1 MTEPELLID
10 RPADGVAVLTL
21 NRPDKLNAVTMELQE
36 RLDRALVELESEP
49 DVRCLVLTGAG
60 FKAFSAGYDVH
71 EMGPWSAD
79 QLVLAL
85 LQREEWVWRVAV
97 HPQPIVAALNGLTYG
112 VGAIMASS
120 VDVRIGCPD
129 TVWRFT
135 AGQHGG
141 ANATW
146 NLPALV
152 GRGRAA
158 ELLMTSRKVEA
169 TEAER
174 IGLLDHVVSDRAAL
188 LPAAIETARAIAAS
202 PPAGTRAIKRLLREH
217 VGRTVE
223 EAFIA
228 ENIAMRTELR
238 PRPIGELYSDFLR
251 ERT

>member
-1 MTEPELLID
+1 MTEAELLID
-10 RPADGVAVLTL
+10 RPAEGVAVLTL

-36 RLDRALVELESEP
+36 RLDAALIELEA
-49 DVRCLVLTGAG
+49 DLTVRCLVLTGTG
-60 FKAFSAGYDVH
+60 DKAFSAGYDVH
-71 EMGPWSAD
+71 EMGGWSAD
-79 QLVLAL
+79 ELVLSL

-120 VDVRIGCPD
+120 VDVRIGCAD

-146 NLPALV
+146 SLPALV
-152 GRGRAA
+152 GRGLAA
-158 ELLMTSRKVEA
+158 ELLMTSRKVDA
-169 TEAER
+169 AEAER
-174 IGLLDHVVSDRAAL
+174 IGLLDRVVSDQAAL
-188 LPAAIETARAIAAS
+188 LPTAIETAQAIAAS
-202 PPAGTRAIKRLLREH
+202 PAAGTRAIKRLLREH

-238 PRPIGELYSDFLR
+238 PRPVGELYSDFLAG
-251 ERT
+251 EK